1 MQPYQ
6 KASKAMQTQGISPIK
21 AAGTAIGAA
30 STLAGGG
37 VASKILQKAIPLL
50 SSFIPMEQAISGLSK
65 IDPRLGSFIST
76 AMENGKPFEE
86 VRDFLSDKMDK
97 AIPKQSDDREKINK
111 KWFPYLESRVKK
123 WIDQGLSP
131 AQAAVKAKS
140 SESNKGMIKSIEDDY
155 KKDFVDVVEEIFGS
169 GKMALPEQEAQQI
182 APESQAALQSPIQQ
196 QQAPGQGQQ
205 ALMGILQKIAQA
217 RGAQ

>member
-21 AAGTAIGAA
+21 AAGSAIGAA
-30 STLAGGG
+30 TTLGGGG
-37 VASKILQKAIPLL
+37 VAAKLLQKAIPLL
-50 SSFIPMEQAISGLSK
+50 SSFIPVEQAMSGLSK
-65 IDPRLGSFIST
+65 LDPRLGSFINT

-86 VRDFLSDKMDK
+86 VRDFLSDKIDES
-97 AIPKQSDDREKINK
+97 IPKQSDDKEKVNK
-111 KWFPYLESRVKK
+111 KWFSYLESKVKK
-123 WIDQGLSP
+123 LIDQGLSP
-131 AQAAVKAKS
+131 AQAAVSAKS
-140 SESNKGMIKSIEDDY
+140 SERNKGIIKSIEEDY
-155 KKDFVDVVEEIFGS
+155 KKDFVDVIEELFGS
-169 GKMALPEQEAQQI
+169 GMMAQAQNIVAPQE
-182 APESQAALQSPIQQ
+182 STAALQPKGQTQ